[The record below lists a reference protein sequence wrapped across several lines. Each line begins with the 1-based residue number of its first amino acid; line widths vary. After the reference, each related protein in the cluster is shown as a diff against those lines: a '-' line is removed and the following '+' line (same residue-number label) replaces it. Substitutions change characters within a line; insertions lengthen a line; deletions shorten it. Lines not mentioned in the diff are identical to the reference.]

1 MITDVKDVVL
11 EDKSYSGS
19 MFATTKDGEGV
30 FINARIVQLL
40 KLEPMEEV
48 RAFVLPNYPDK
59 REHIQWRAVRVERS
73 EKQEPVIA
81 GLKSLEPTVE
91 QRVLTLL
98 EAGGIFSNGEIAEY
112 LGIEPALAGT
122 TTARLFISGKLAKAE
137 VHRRPG
143 QMRPSLLLYA
153 IDVDQ
158 FE

>member
-1 MITDVKDVVL
+1 MITDVKEVIL
-11 EDKSYSGS
+11 EDKAYSGS

-30 FINARIVQLL
+30 FINARIVALL

-59 REHIQWRAVRVERS
+59 QAHIQWRAVRVERI
-73 EKQEPVIA
+73 ERPEPTTS

-91 QRVLTLL
+91 QRVLSLL
-98 EAGGIFSNGEIAEY
+98 QDGGIFSNAEIAEE
-112 LGIEPALAGT
+112 LGIEPGVAGT
-122 TTARLFISGKLAKAE
+122 TTARLFIMGKLAKAE

-143 QMRPSLLLYA
+143 QLRPSMLLYA
-153 IDVDQ
+153 TDVEQ